1 MKATPLFL
9 LIAAGLVFSP
19 VSQANEAL
27 AKSKGCLACHTVD
40 KKLIGPTYKEV
51 AKKYAGQKD
60 AEARIAS
67 SIVKGTPVPAGVGWQ
82 KEGKA
87 TLPFMPPNATVKPDE
102 ATKLAKWILGLK

>member
-1 MKATPLFL
+1 MKRA
-9 LIAAGLVFSP
+9 LIVLASVLTVAAP
-19 VSQANEAL
+19 AMADEAL
-27 AKSKGCLACHTVD
+27 AKAKGCLACHTVD
-40 KKLIGPTYKEV
+40 KKLIGPMYKEV

>member
-1 MKATPLFL
+1 MKTITLSL
-9 LIAAGLVFSP
+9 LIAAGILSAGAA
-19 VSQANEAL
+19 QADEAL